1 MDITLILE
9 GSLNATNATS
19 DLESIALPPSC
30 YRNAS
35 SPRARS
41 DEGTAPRL
49 RVRAAMSDCS
59 DAFAGGPKQ
68 AIETGAAIAMDVLS
82 MVPVLGDFVS
92 HMSTVFG
99 YLQPTTISGKSVYDC
114 ISGFVEAAIDKKI
127 GEYDLRRINQQLTF
141 ISRQYDTFAKA
152 VTSSRKPTPTDT
164 DKYAVKSA
172 FDNVIQETD
181 RMASIYLDTPGP
193 VSPGGALPAFTT
205 FVSTQYLP
213 ILKFKYDSFTQIYGG
228 TPEEVSKQREDV
240 LTLSKAALAASQ
252 AFYTNASAAMVV
264 ARAAQISELTF
275 YGDCPFTC
283 TDCPSYC
290 SYGYSF
296 KDELTGKEYKTS
308 DSGDTYKFDGP
319 FKTYASA
326 LRRLVVNRV
335 ESAERINVYQSTASR
350 PLWPLLVA
358 GGSGGKVLKHRV
370 VVEKNLCFSNW
381 ADCDSQNGNGSV
393 MPAGHNYQDYYISD
407 LYIKQ
412 GAWVDFIRVTYTHR
426 TTGQQLV
433 QQFGN
438 PNGGSVSRTGL
449 PRNLLTDPITKATW
463 WNAAMGVMDVSYMT
477 GLEFT
482 QANGTLVDAGLPD
495 KKSYIDDFSLWKGN
509 VYLCGM
515 HIHGH
520 AGIRVHGVA
529 PHWCYSEAYTA

>member
-193 VSPGGALPAFTT
+193 VSPGGALPAYTT
-205 FVSTQYLP
+205 FV
-213 ILKFKYDSFTQIYGG
+213 
-228 TPEEVSKQREDV
+228 
-240 LTLSKAALAASQ
+240 
-252 AFYTNASAAMVV
+252 
-264 ARAAQISELTF
+264 
-275 YGDCPFTC
+275 
-283 TDCPSYC
+283 
-290 SYGYSF
+290 
-296 KDELTGKEYKTS
+296 
-308 DSGDTYKFDGP
+308 
-319 FKTYASA
+319 
-326 LRRLVVNRV
+326 
-335 ESAERINVYQSTASR
+335 
-350 PLWPLLVA
+350 
-358 GGSGGKVLKHRV
+358 
-370 VVEKNLCFSNW
+370 
-381 ADCDSQNGNGSV
+381 
-393 MPAGHNYQDYYISD
+393 
-407 LYIKQ
+407 
-412 GAWVDFIRVTYTHR
+412 
-426 TTGQQLV
+426 
-433 QQFGN
+433 
-438 PNGGSVSRTGL
+438 
-449 PRNLLTDPITKATW
+449 
-463 WNAAMGVMDVSYMT
+463 
-477 GLEFT
+477 
-482 QANGTLVDAGLPD
+482 
-495 KKSYIDDFSLWKGN
+495 
-509 VYLCGM
+509 
-515 HIHGH
+515 
-520 AGIRVHGVA
+520 
-529 PHWCYSEAYTA
+529 